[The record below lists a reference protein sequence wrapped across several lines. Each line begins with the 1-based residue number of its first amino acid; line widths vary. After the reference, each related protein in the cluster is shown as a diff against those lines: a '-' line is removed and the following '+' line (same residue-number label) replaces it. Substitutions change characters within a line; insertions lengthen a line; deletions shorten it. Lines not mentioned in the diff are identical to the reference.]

1 MLRPRNTIYMLIY
14 GAVYYLGDD
23 LSWPQLFGAFAVATG
38 VALGVHFYL
47 KKGDAEILKKV
58 QASQDRYEYEQEK
71 KALAAKKAPKP
82 KGTYRE

>member
-1 MLRPRNTIYMLIY
+1 MLRPRNIMYTLIY
-14 GAVYYLGDD
+14 GAVYYLSAD
-23 LSWPQLFGAFAVATG
+23 LSWPQLLGAFAVATG
-38 VALGVHFYL
+38 VVLGVHFYL

-58 QASQDRYEYEQEK
+58 QTSQDRYEYEQEK